1 MAFRTVC
8 WGWIFV
14 HSSLSLFA
22 GAPDLLVWGPS
33 TRPYVD
39 YQSFA
44 SDSCEVR
51 EGCVQPGLRRLLH
64 FETESRNI
72 GSADLVFGD
81 PNQNPMFVWDPCHG
95 HFHFGQFTTYR
106 LLNPDGGVVLEG
118 RKIGFCLED
127 TIQWD
132 PNAGPRR
139 YGCTYQ
145 GIQRGWAD
153 RYTYDV
159 PCQFLDITGVGPG
172 NYILDITS
180 DPQNLIPEEN
190 EDNNNTQVPVEIPPT
205 DCGSPP
211 GNDSFAAAFEIFSV
225 PRVIYGQNNCATRE
239 AWEPAYA
246 GNGGGR
252 SVWYRW
258 TAPFT
263 RQIIITTEGSTF
275 DTLLA
280 AFRFGTDGSLTLMA
294 ENDDVVPTVIR
305 HSEIRFNAVAG
316 AEYRIVVDGYDGA
329 SGSIV
334 LNMDPP
340 ANDDFVACQ
349 TISGQSGFVTGHNIG
364 ATRENGEPTHA
375 ATYGSHSVW
384 YCWTAPRN
392 GRFEW
397 STAGS
402 GFDTLLAVYTG
413 SALNQLTPVAS
424 DDGTAGGG
432 ASLVRFSATANTVYH
447 IAVDSR
453 GNGMGNVRLQWTYL
467 PVRLAVRKNSNG
479 TITLTLTGDNGT
491 YTLQACNDLKSWTS
505 IGSVTVLNGSGTT
518 AQSANLS
525 RRFYRAI
532 GP

>member
-1 MAFRTVC
+1 L
-8 WGWIFV
+8 V

-22 GAPDLLVWGPS
+22 GAPDLLVWGPA

-39 YQSFA
+39 SQSFA

-51 EGCVQPGLRRLLH
+51 EGCVSPGVRRLLH

-81 PNQNPMFVWDPCHG
+81 PNQNPLFVWDPCHG
-95 HFHFGQFTTYR
+95 HWHFGQFTTYR
-106 LLNPDGGVVLEG
+106 LLNLDGGVVLEG

-127 TIQWD
+127 TVQWD

-139 YGCTYQ
+139 YGCTFQ

-159 PCQFLDITGVGPG
+159 PCQFLDVTGVAPG
-172 NYILDITS
+172 SYILDITS
-180 DPQNLIPEEN
+180 DPLNLIPEEN

-205 DCGSPP
+205 SCGNPP
-211 GNDSFAAAFEIFSV
+211 GNDSFAGAYVIYVV
-225 PRVIYGQNNCATRE
+225 PQTIYGQNNCATRE
-239 AWEPAYA
+239 AWEPPYA
-246 GNGGGR
+246 GNRGGR

-263 RQIIITTEGSTF
+263 RQIVITTEGSNF

-316 AEYRIVVDGYDGA
+316 TEYRIVVDGYDGA
-329 SGSIV
+329 TGSIV

-349 TISGQSGFVTGHNIG
+349 TISGQSGSLTGHNIG
-364 ATRENGEPTHA
+364 ATRETGEPTHA

-384 YCWTAPRN
+384 YCWTAPRS
-392 GRFEW
+392 GTFEW
-397 STAGS
+397 STIGS
-402 GFDTLLAVYTG
+402 SFDTLLAIYTG
-413 SALNQLTPVAS
+413 SALNQLTAVAS
-424 DDGTAGGG
+424 DDGTAGNG
-432 ASLVRFSATANTVYH
+432 ASLVRFNATANTTYR
-447 IAVDSR
+447 IAVDGR
-453 GNGMGNVRLQWTYL
+453 GNGMGNISLRWTYL

-479 TITLTLTGDNGT
+479 TITLTLTGNNGT
-491 YTLQACNDLKSWTS
+491 YTLQACNDLKSWGNVGT
-505 IGSVTVLNGSGTT
+505 VTVVNGTGTT
-518 AQSANLS
+518 TQTANLG
-525 RRFYRAI
+525 RRFYRAVL
-532 GP
+532 P